1 MLDACFHQVAAN
13 PTVGKEC
20 QEIQEGYRKMVAGN
34 HLIFYRKSSD
44 DAIEIVRVIHGRMD
58 IETRLADN

>member
-1 MLDACFHQVAAN
+1 
-13 PTVGKEC
+13 
-20 QEIQEGYRKMVAGN
+20 MVAGN